1 MPLLSINIMSATGGR
16 FSLGAADCR
25 REFKAMAVDHSW
37 QAVFKPGASNVFF
50 RAGHPAHFNSA
61 AEGFSPINA
70 WWLSELARLI
80 YKKDYTEG
88 VAGGFSRADILARV
102 GLIERQFFS
111 RPNSHAALVETLD
124 DDDDAAFAVLVFRGT
139 TGGMANWI
147 FNLDI
152 LPCPWPTGGKV
163 HRGFGRLIRSVW
175 ESIDAAL
182 QTVTK
187 PLYYTGHSMGG
198 ALATLAAS
206 LRPPRAVYTFGAPRI
221 GDAAFAETLA
231 NVPVFNVFNP
241 QDIVTHLPPA
251 GRFSG
256 FTHVGAI
263 VRNCEVY
270 LPHRAFLQAPSFLA
284 GHAPLN
290 YTAQLPVAFE
300 N

>member
-1 MPLLSINIMSATGGR
+1 
-16 FSLGAADCR
+16 
-25 REFKAMAVDHSW
+25 MAVDHSW
-37 QAVFKPGASNVFF
+37 QAVFKPGASDAFF
-50 RAGHPAHFNSA
+50 RVGHPAHFDAA

-80 YKKDYTEG
+80 YKKDHTEG
-88 VAGGFSRADILARV
+88 VAGGFSRGDFLARV
-102 GLIERQFFS
+102 GLVERRFFS
-111 RPNSHAALVETLD
+111 RPNSHAALVETVA
-124 DDDDAAFAVLVFRGT
+124 DDDAAFAVLVFRGT
-139 TGGMANWI
+139 TGGMTNWL
-147 FNLDI
+147 FNLDM
-152 LPCPWPTGGKV
+152 LPCPWPAGGKV
-163 HRGFGRLIRSVW
+163 HRGFSRLIRSVW

-182 QTVTK
+182 QEVSK
-187 PLYYTGHSMGG
+187 PLFYTGHSLGG

-206 LRPPRAVYTFGAPRI
+206 LNPPHAVYTFGAPRI
-221 GDAAFAETLA
+221 GDAAFAGPLA
-231 NVPVFNVFNP
+231 DVPVFNVFNP

-256 FTHVGAI
+256 FTHVGTI
-263 VRNCEVY
+263 IKNSEVL